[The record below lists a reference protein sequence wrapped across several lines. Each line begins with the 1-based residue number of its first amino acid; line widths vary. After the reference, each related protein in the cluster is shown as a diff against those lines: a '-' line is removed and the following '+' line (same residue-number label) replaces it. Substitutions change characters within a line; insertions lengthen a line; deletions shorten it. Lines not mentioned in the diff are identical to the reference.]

1 MELGEYIMT
10 QKQRYIRQ
18 IISGRSNLMMMM
30 ALTGINIILYAL
42 KTSISF
48 PFSAF
53 LPELSLLL
61 GVLNYGETGSILILL
76 LGTGGFVIL
85 AGIYIMCYIKTK
97 TNTNWFKT
105 ALVLFAVDTIAY
117 LYFMAPLMD
126 ITTIIDLLFH
136 VWLLYYLVMAV
147 DAGSKLKKLLIK
159 EKKESIVI
167 PEVELPDQYDI

>member
-1 MELGEYIMT
+1 MT

-18 IISGRSNLMMMM
+18 IISARSNLMMMM
-30 ALTGINIILYAL
+30 VLTGINIILYAL
-42 KTSISF
+42 KTRISF

-61 GVLNYGETGSILILL
+61 GVLNYRETGNTLILL
-76 LGTGGFVIL
+76 LGIGGFVIL
-85 AGIYIMCYIKTK
+85 AGIYILCYIKTK
-97 TNTNWFKT
+97 TNANWFKT

-126 ITTIIDLLFH
+126 ITTIINLLFH
-136 VWLLYYLVMAV
+136 VWLLYSLVLAI

-159 EKKESIVI
+159 EKEESIVI